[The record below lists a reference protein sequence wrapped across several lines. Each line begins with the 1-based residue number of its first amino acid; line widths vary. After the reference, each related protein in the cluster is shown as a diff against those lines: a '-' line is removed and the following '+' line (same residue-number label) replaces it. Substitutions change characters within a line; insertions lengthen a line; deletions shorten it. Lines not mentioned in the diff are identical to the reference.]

1 MKLSDI
7 RDFGDFRASSRI
19 HLGERPRIGLTM
31 FSGREGGKFYTKVQY
46 NYVQS
51 ITDAGGIPVLIPSL
65 PNLEV
70 SAQFAAGIHGL
81 ILSGGED
88 ISPLTYGAEPR
99 VELGVTDLNRDRWE
113 LALLAA
119 CEERKIPIF
128 GICRGF
134 QIMNVHR
141 GGTLYQDLP
150 GETGTALGH
159 APFDNPM
166 ESLHHSITIEPD
178 SALGRI
184 TESSELLVNS
194 FHHQAVKTLGRGLK
208 VSARSPD
215 KIIEAAEDPNLPYF
229 MGVQFHAEALPPIH
243 PDYLRLFSAL
253 IAAAEE
259 SAG

>member
-7 RDFGDFRASSRI
+7 RDFDDFRVSSRI
-19 HLGERPRIGLTM
+19 HLGKRPRIGLTM
-31 FSGREGGKFYTKVQY
+31 FSGRESGKFYTQVQY

-51 ITDAGGIPVLIPSL
+51 IVDAGGIPILIPSL
-65 PNLEV
+65 PDLEV

-81 ILSGGED
+81 ILSG
-88 ISPLTYGAEPR
+88 S
-99 VELGVTDLNRDRWE
+99 
-113 LALLAA
+113 
-119 CEERKIPIF
+119 
-128 GICRGF
+128 
-134 QIMNVHR
+134 
-141 GGTLYQDLP
+141 TLYQDLP

-159 APFDNPM
+159 TPFDNPM

-178 SALGRI
+178 SALGCI

-215 KIIEAAEDPNLPYF
+215 KVIE
-229 MGVQFHAEALPPIH
+229 
-243 PDYLRLFSAL
+243 
-253 IAAAEE
+253 AAEE